1 MLHQASPR
9 SLGQVPESIFLQ
21 ECLCRTAGTW
31 QGWFDSGVNFPLQA
45 TGEGRAGMQHS
56 SSAPSSPDALSSPD
70 HLRNRPHLP
79 WTVNPLEPQK
89 TGIGSAAAG
98 HTQSFCPLAGFLFS
112 TALSPGSVQSPDAQS
127 LCMDHC
133 IQCS

>member
-9 SLGQVPESIFLQ
+9 PLGQVPESISLQ

-31 QGWFDSGVNFPLQA
+31 QGWFDSGVNFPLRE

-56 SSAPSSPDALSSPD
+56 LSAPSSPDALSSLD
-70 HLRNRPHLP
+70 HLRNRPQLP

-89 TGIGSAAAG
+89 TGIDPVATGP
-98 HTQSFCPLAGFLFS
+98 TQTFCPLAGFLFS
-112 TALSPGSVQSPDAQS
+112 TALSPCSVQPPDAQS
-127 LCMDHC
+127 LCMDYC
-133 IQCS
+133 IQCP